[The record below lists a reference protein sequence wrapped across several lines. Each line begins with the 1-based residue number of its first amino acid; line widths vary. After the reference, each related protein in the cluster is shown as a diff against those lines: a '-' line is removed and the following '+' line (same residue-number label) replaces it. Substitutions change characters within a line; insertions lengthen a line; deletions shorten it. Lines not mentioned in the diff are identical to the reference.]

1 MMDKIRNVKVQN
13 KLIPARC
20 IKIKKDLYLKSEKDK
35 RKYKVII

>member
-13 KLIPARC
+13 ELIPARY
-20 IKIKKDLYLKSEKDK
+20 IKIKKGMYLKSEKDK